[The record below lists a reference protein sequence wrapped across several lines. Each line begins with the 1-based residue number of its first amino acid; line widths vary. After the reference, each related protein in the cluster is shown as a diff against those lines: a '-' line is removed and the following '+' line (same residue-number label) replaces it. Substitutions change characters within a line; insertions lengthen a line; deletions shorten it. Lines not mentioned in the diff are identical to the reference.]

1 MDDARL
7 VQEVHADCGVAR
19 QREHHARVDNG
30 GLVLQQPR
38 AGLSFGRPSFYSI
51 RAARSST
58 EQHLQHEEQA
68 PALAVLGHDVA
79 VVVAE
84 RDAEEEHDV
93 RVAQLERERC

>member
-58 EQHLQHEEQA
+58 CSTESRLPRSQYS
-68 PALAVLGHDVA
+68 VTT
-79 VVVAE
+79 
-84 RDAEEEHDV
+84 
-93 RVAQLERERC
+93 